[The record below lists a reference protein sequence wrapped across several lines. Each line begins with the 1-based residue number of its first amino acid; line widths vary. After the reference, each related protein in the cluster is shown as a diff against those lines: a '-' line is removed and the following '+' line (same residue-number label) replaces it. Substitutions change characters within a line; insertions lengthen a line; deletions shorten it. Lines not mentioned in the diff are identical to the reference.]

1 MKTALRVLMGCFAML
16 AASGPVS
23 AALVTLTGTNF
34 DVQYEQS
41 QASLALFGTP
51 SVVGGNI
58 LFSANNF
65 FAQSANGQ
73 GTSSTSGSLVLYL
86 VPHQNVQVSGLSL
99 FAFGDYRLQGT
110 GSYVQ
115 VSGSLAADDDTS
127 NDPARAAIRSLSV
140 TSPAAPNGQITGPLD
155 NQNANW
161 QAYSGFNN
169 NTNPW
174 LLSTPRVAITISSML
189 TAFTGSGGTD
199 PSFAFIQEKLFVQQ
213 PAVSITVSSDPMV
226 VPLPAALFLLLG
238 GGSLLGVVGTRR
250 RACVA

>member
-1 MKTALRVLMGCFAML
+1 MKTALRVLMGCLAML
-16 AASGPVS
+16 AVSGPAP
-23 AALVTLTGTNF
+23 AAIVTLTGSNF

-51 SVVGGNI
+51 SLVGGNI

-65 FAQSANGQ
+65 FVQSANGQ
-73 GTSSTSGSLVLYL
+73 GTASTSGSLVLYL

-127 NDPARAAIRSLSV
+127 SDPMRSATRLINV
-140 TSPAAPNGQITGPLD
+140 TSPATPNGQITGPLD
-155 NQNANW
+155 NQNTNW
-161 QAYSGFNN
+161 QAYAGFNN

-174 LLSTPRVAITISSML
+174 LLTTPRLAVTISSML
-189 TAFTGSGGTD
+189 TAFTALGNGD
-199 PSFAFIQEKLFVQQ
+199 PNFAFIQEKLFVQQ
-213 PAVSITVSSDPMV
+213 PAVSLTVSSDPMV
-226 VPLPAALFLLLG
+226 VPLPAAMFLLLG

-250 RACVA
+250 RASVA